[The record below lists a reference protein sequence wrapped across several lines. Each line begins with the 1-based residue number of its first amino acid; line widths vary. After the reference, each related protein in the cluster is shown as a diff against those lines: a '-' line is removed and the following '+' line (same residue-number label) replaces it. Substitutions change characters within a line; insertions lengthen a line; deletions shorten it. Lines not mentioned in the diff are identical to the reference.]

1 MSDKK
6 KLTTAFGAPV
16 PDNNNSMT
24 AGKRGPVLMQD
35 VWLMEKLGH
44 FAREVIPERRMHA
57 KGSGAFGTFTV
68 TNDIT
73 KYTKAILFSEVGKKT
88 DLFVRFSTVAGERG
102 AADAER
108 DIRGFAVK
116 FYTEEGNWDLVGNNT
131 PVFFIR
137 DPLQFP
143 DLNRAVKRNPK
154 TNLRDAEANWNFW
167 TSLPE
172 AIHQITIVMSDR
184 GIPSSYRHMHG
195 FGSHTYSL
203 INADNERVWVKFHW
217 VCQQP
222 IENLSDQEAAEV
234 VAGDRESHQRDLFD
248 AIEKGDFPKWKLCIQ
263 VMTEEKAKEM
273 PYNPFDLTKVWYHS
287 EFPLIEVGVMELNR
301 NPENYF
307 QDVEQAAF
315 APSTI
320 IPGIGF
326 SPDRMLQGRLFS
338 YADAQRY
345 RLGTNYHQIPVNAAK
360 CPVNMYHRD
369 GLGRVDGNHGATI
382 GYAPNTKGE
391 WLNQPEFKEPP
402 LDITGPAYQY
412 DFYEDDSDFYTQ
424 PGKLFRLMTPEKQ
437 QLLFENTARA
447 MNGVSKEIQERHA
460 KHCYQCDPAYGE
472 GVAKAL
478 GITVDFSNLND

>member
-154 TNLRDAEANWNFW
+154 TNLRDAEANW
-167 TSLPE
+167 
-172 AIHQITIVMSDR
+172 
-184 GIPSSYRHMHG
+184 
-195 FGSHTYSL
+195 
-203 INADNERVWVKFHW
+203 
-217 VCQQP
+217 
-222 IENLSDQEAAEV
+222 
-234 VAGDRESHQRDLFD
+234 
-248 AIEKGDFPKWKLCIQ
+248 DF
-263 VMTEEKAKEM
+263 
-273 PYNPFDLTKVWYHS
+273 
-287 EFPLIEVGVMELNR
+287 
-301 NPENYF
+301 
-307 QDVEQAAF
+307 
-315 APSTI
+315 
-320 IPGIGF
+320 
-326 SPDRMLQGRLFS
+326 
-338 YADAQRY
+338 
-345 RLGTNYHQIPVNAAK
+345 
-360 CPVNMYHRD
+360 
-369 GLGRVDGNHGATI
+369 
-382 GYAPNTKGE
+382 
-391 WLNQPEFKEPP
+391 
-402 LDITGPAYQY
+402 
-412 DFYEDDSDFYTQ
+412 
-424 PGKLFRLMTPEKQ
+424 
-437 QLLFENTARA
+437 
-447 MNGVSKEIQERHA
+447 
-460 KHCYQCDPAYGE
+460 
-472 GVAKAL
+472 
-478 GITVDFSNLND
+478 